1 MARLVVSQNERL
13 LLHLL
18 DLDRYRDSAQVP
30 FGLCQ
35 EGIAEALKTKVH
47 NVSRA
52 LTPIEADGL
61 VTDRLAHVQ
70 SAPRRRRVYSLT
82 EKGRHTAESVKSRVE
97 AKRVAWQEDGKTRQM
112 SISDVIRQVSLTSGR
127 IPSILEVVEL
137 ARRDTPLTSSLFAL
151 QDGAAIDGQPMIERS
166 HGRPVIGEFFGRT
179 KEIKILTD
187 ALSNQGLSAIHVHGM
202 PGIGKSTLLSKIFE
216 STSGTRS
223 QLWYT
228 FREWDTERSFLDTLS
243 DFLSELGSRNLG
255 RSLRSGVATP
265 DLFSTLVKDF
275 KPTDLVL
282 FLDDVHKVAS
292 RMELLLTMLI
302 DAARIAGSS
311 KVILISRT
319 AFQFMPKDVRQCLSI
334 EINELDSRS
343 AEALVLNAGVEDP
356 KGILKDSHGH
366 PMLLSLMVSRGTGGG
381 RRDVI
386 DFVDSEVYS
395 SLSAEERSA
404 IELLSVFKHPVP
416 VEALIGV
423 DYSFISQLRRKSL
436 VAEQDEGVWL
446 HDLLRGYFVT
456 RLGSD
461 RKAEVHMAAGN
472 YCESRP
478 GAEWMLE
485 ALHHFVEAGSWDDA
499 SRVAIAS
506 GPELAMEFASETLE
520 LTSRI
525 VQSGSDIPGFAL
537 LFRLRGELLEGMG
550 RFDEALSDYE
560 ESLSLTP
567 GDDEGRAGILES
579 VARLRA
585 INDELAKAL
594 DAHSEALSLYR
605 QAKDTEGMVRELLSI
620 GVIHKRRGSAEKARE
635 SYNEALII
643 STKSENRAAQAAC
656 LNNIGILDWE
666 GGHPGEAETRFR
678 DSLRLA
684 RAAKDHAGEAR
695 ALENYAAYCRSYNRF
710 DESANL
716 LMESSEAHARAG
728 DIMEAKRLRSLH
740 AESMA
745 DQGRLDEA
753 VKSCRAALSDPSLRK
768 RKGFLQSSM
777 VVDTGDAHL
786 MLTLI
791 DVLRIS
797 GDRES
802 ALQELDRYTQ
812 LTGQFDSHV
821 LTARGCL
828 ERAMVFEDSA
838 DFEDALEALT
848 EAEKLLSRAGDDEGL
863 IAVHMRRGV
872 IEEKRGNSSLA
883 AQHYESAFRHADL
896 SGNEKAKTI
905 ALDNLHAVTA
915 E

>member
-18 DLDRYRDSAQVP
+18 DLDKCRDSAQVP

-35 EGIAEALKTKVH
+35 EGIAKALKTKVH

-52 LTPIEADGL
+52 LTPLEAEGL

-70 SAPRRRRVYSLT
+70 SAPRRRRIYSLT
-82 EKGRHTAESVKSRVE
+82 EKGRQTAESVRSRVE
-97 AKRVAWQEDGKTRQM
+97 AECVAWQKDGETKQM
-112 SISDVIRQVSLTSGR
+112 PISDVIRQVSLTSGR
-127 IPSILEVVEL
+127 IPSVLEVVEL
-137 ARRDTPLTSSLFAL
+137 ARRDKSLASSLFGL
-151 QDGAAIDGQPMIERS
+151 QDGAAVDSQLIIERS
-166 HGRPVIGEFFGRT
+166 HGRPVIGEFFGRA
-179 KEIKILTD
+179 KEINLLTD
-187 ALSNQGLSAIHVHGM
+187 ALSGQALSTIHVHGM
-202 PGIGKSTLLSKIFE
+202 PGIGKSTLMSKVFE
-216 STSGTRS
+216 GTSGKMS

-243 DFLSELGSRNLG
+243 DFLSELGGRNLG
-255 RSLRSGVATP
+255 RSLRSGVVTP

-275 KPTDLVL
+275 KQTDFAL

-302 DAARIAGSS
+302 DAARITGSS
-311 KVILISRT
+311 KVVLISRT
-319 AFQFMPKDVRQCLSI
+319 ALQFVPKDVRQCLSI
-334 EINELDSRS
+334 EVNELDSKS

-395 SLSAEERSA
+395 SLSSEERSA

-416 VEALIGV
+416 VEALLGV
-423 DYSFISQLRRKSL
+423 DYSSISQLRRKSL
-436 VAEQDEGVWL
+436 VTEQDEGVWL
-446 HDLLRGYFVT
+446 HDLLREYFVA
-456 RLGSD
+456 RLGSG
-461 RKAEVHMAAGN
+461 RKAEVHMVAGT
-472 YCESRP
+472 YCESRL

-485 ALHHFVEAGSWDDA
+485 AMHHFVEAGSWDDA
-499 SRVAIAS
+499 SRVAIDS

-525 VQSGSDIPGFAL
+525 VRSGSDIPGFAL

-567 GDDEGRAGILES
+567 GDGEGRAGILES
-579 VARLRA
+579 VARLQA
-585 INDELAKAL
+585 INDELIKAL

-605 QAKDTEGMVRELLSI
+605 RAKDTEGKVRELLSI

-656 LNNIGILDWE
+656 LNNIAILDWQ

-684 RAAKDHAGEAR
+684 RTSKDHAGEAHAR
-695 ALENYAAYCRSYNRF
+695 ENYAAYCRAYNRF

-753 VKSCRAALSDPSLRK
+753 IKSCRDALLDPSLRK

-777 VVDTGDAHL
+777 TVDTGDAHL

-791 DVLRIS
+791 DILRIS

-802 ALQELDRYTQ
+802 ALQELDRYTH
-812 LTGQFDSHV
+812 LIEQFDSPV
-821 LTARGCL
+821 LTARGWL
-828 ERAMVFEDSA
+828 ERAMIFEDSA
-838 DFEDALEALT
+838 DFENAIEALK
-848 EAEKLLSRAGDDEGL
+848 EAEKVLSRAGDDEGL
-863 IAVHMRRGV
+863 IAVHMRWGV
-872 IEEKRGNSSLA
+872 IEEKRGSSSLA
-883 AQHYESAFRHADL
+883 AQHYESASRHADVT
-896 SGNEKAKTI
+896 GNEKAKAI
-905 ALDNLHAVTA
+905 ALDNFHTVTA